1 MRVAIAFRGARAG
14 ASVGPTP
21 VAVMVCIVL
30 AGVGSVACS
39 SGEQVSDAERTE
51 TLLGTTATTSATD
64 TTEMSVT
71 TTASP
76 TTVEDTSPSATDAN
90 VNESTGRPMTVEWT
104 DDARRV
110 GSVEVPLDH
119 DDPSAGTT
127 TVRLRRVGARDPDR
141 RIGVL
146 FVNPG
151 GPGATGFSMVDRA
164 QRIFTREILQRF
176 DIVAVAPRGT
186 DTAVGS
192 VSCLPFDER
201 AELESSV
208 DWSPDAPG
216 ELAAL
221 EAHIEAAVQRCA
233 DTNAEL
239 LDHVSTMD
247 TVHDMAR
254 VVEALGEDQ
263 VSYLGFSYGAPLGA
277 TFATAYPELVR
288 AAVLDAA
295 YHPAYEP
302 VEAERARAIAEN
314 TRLAKLYDECDAE
327 PDCPINGGTQA
338 AFERVAR
345 AADTQPLQSDPD
357 LPPINE
363 SAFHSSIFFHLDVYT
378 GAPDGPL
385 YRAVADADAGD
396 STALQRRYRDTVRF
410 QASVPTLIP
419 INCIDWPYRDDD
431 PLPIDLPEQLAADSP
446 LRSSLFPAPPMEYR
460 SASGG
465 ICGQWPAGPEPLPS
479 PLSAEGAG
487 PVLVLGATEDVATP
501 IGSAEF
507 LRNELVDAAMVYVE
521 SDVHGSYNSSTAPE
535 HESATE
541 SVDRF
546 LIDLERPPDGTVCA
560 AEPTAN

>member
-1 MRVAIAFRGARAG
+1 MERA
-14 ASVGPTP
+14 P
-21 VAVMVCIVL
+21 VAVVMCALL

-39 SGEQVSDAERTE
+39 SDEQTSDAE
-51 TLLGTTATTSATD
+51 TTG
-64 TTEMSVT
+64 
-71 TTASP
+71 ASR
-76 TTVEDTSPSATDAN
+76 TTVEAPATTNATPSTVAATAPSTTDDN
-90 VNESTGRPMTVEWT
+90 VNESPGPPVMAEWT
-104 DDARRV
+104 DDADRR

-127 TVRLRRVGARDPDR
+127 TVRLRREEALDPNR

-151 GPGATGFSMVDRA
+151 GPGLTGFSLVDRA
-164 QRIFTREILQRF
+164 RSVFNPEILQRF

-186 DTAVGS
+186 DTTVGP

-201 AELESSV
+201 SEFESSV

-216 ELAAL
+216 EREAL
-221 EAHIEAAVQRCA
+221 EAHIRAAVQRCA
-233 DTNAEL
+233 DDNAEL

-277 TFATAYPELVR
+277 AFATAYPELVR

-295 YHPAYEP
+295 THRAYDP
-302 VEAERARAIAEN
+302 VEAERAQAISEE
-314 TRLAKLYDECDAE
+314 TRLRKLYDECDAD
-327 PDCPINGGTQA
+327 PDCPIDGGTQA

-363 SAFHSSIFFHLDVYT
+363 NALHSTIFFHRDVYAGT
-378 GAPDGPL
+378 PDRPL

-396 STALQRRYRDTVRF
+396 STALQRRFRGTVRF
-410 QASVPTLIP
+410 QASFPSLIP

-431 PLPIDLPEQLAADSP
+431 PLPLDLPEQLADASP

-460 SASGG
+460 SSSGG
-465 ICGQWPAGPEPLPS
+465 ICGRWPAGPEPLPS

-507 LRNELVDAAMVYVE
+507 LRNELVDGAMVYVE
-521 SDVHGSYNSSTAPE
+521 SDVHVSYNASTAPE
-535 HESATE
+535 HKCATE
-541 SVDRF
+541 YIDQF
-546 LIDLERPPDGTVCA
+546 LIDLDRPADGTVCA
-560 AEPTAN
+560 AAPTAN

>member
-1 MRVAIAFRGARAG
+1 MCAL
-14 ASVGPTP
+14 
-21 VAVMVCIVL
+21 L

-39 SGEQVSDAERTE
+39 SDEQNSDVAT
-51 TLLGTTATTSATD
+51 TGTSTTGTSTTATSTTATGTTATTATTIATP
-64 TTEMSVT
+64 TTEEPS
-71 TTASP
+71 AAP
-76 TTVEDTSPSATDAN
+76 TTDVDASD
-90 VNESTGRPMTVEWT
+90 STGRPMTVEWT
-104 DDARRV
+104 DDARRL

-127 TVRLRRVGARDPDR
+127 TVRLRRTGARDPDL

-151 GPGATGFSMVDRA
+151 GPGATGFSMVERA
-164 QRIFTREILQRF
+164 QRIFTREILLRF

-186 DTAVGS
+186 DTTVGS

-201 AELESSV
+201 AEFESSV

-216 ELAAL
+216 EAEAL
-221 EAHIEAAVQRCA
+221 EAHIGAALQRCA
-233 DTNAEL
+233 DSNAEL

-254 VVEALGEDQ
+254 VVEALGEEQ
-263 VSYLGFSYGAPLGA
+263 VSYLGISYGAPLGA

-302 VEAERARAIAEN
+302 VEAERARAISEE
-314 TRLAKLYDECDAE
+314 TRLAKLYNECDAD
-327 PDCPINGGTQA
+327 PDCPIDGGTQA

-363 SAFHSSIFFHLDVYT
+363 SALYSSIFFHLDVYT

-396 STALQRRYRDTVRF
+396 STALQRRYSDAVRF
-410 QASVPTLIP
+410 QASVPALIP
-419 INCIDWPYRDDD
+419 IRCIDWPYRDDD
-431 PLPIDLPEQLAADSP
+431 PLPIDLPEQLADDSP
-446 LRSSLFPAPPMEYR
+446 LLSSLFPAPPMEYR
-460 SASGG
+460 SSSGG

-487 PVLVLGATEDVATP
+487 PALVLGATEDVATP

-507 LRNELVDAAMVYVE
+507 LRNELVDAAMIYVE
-521 SDVHGSYNSSTAPE
+521 SDVHGSYYASTTPE
-535 HESATE
+535 HECATE

-546 LIDLERPPDGTVCA
+546 LIDLDRPPDGTVCA
-560 AEPTAN
+560 AQPTAD

>member
-1 MRVAIAFRGARAG
+1 MVLIAVVL
-14 ASVGPTP
+14 VG
-21 VAVMVCIVL
+21 
-30 AGVGSVACS
+30 GGSAACS
-39 SGEQVSDAERTE
+39 SDGQDAEVV
-51 TLLGTTATTSATD
+51 TTNASTTTVEAPAVTSAP
-64 TTEMSVT
+64 T
-71 TTASP
+71 TTNAAP
-76 TTVEDTSPSATDAN
+76 TTVEATAPPTTDAD
-90 VNESTGRPMTVEWT
+90 VSASTGRPMTVEWT
-104 DDARRV
+104 DDARGL

-127 TVRLRRVGARDPDR
+127 TVRLRRAEARDPDR

-151 GPGATGFSMVDRA
+151 GPGVTGFSMVDRA
-164 QRIFTREILQRF
+164 PRIFPREILQRF

-186 DTAVGS
+186 DTTVGS
-192 VSCLPFDER
+192 VSCFPFDER
-201 AELESSV
+201 VELESSV

-216 ELAAL
+216 ELEAL
-221 EAHIEAAVQRCA
+221 EAHIGAAVQRCA

-302 VEAERARAIAEN
+302 VEAERARAISEE

-363 SAFHSSIFFHLDVYT
+363 HALYSTMFFHPDVYA

-385 YRAVADADAGD
+385 LRAVADADAGD

-410 QASVPTLIP
+410 QSSFPALLP

-479 PLSAEGAG
+479 PLSADGAG

-501 IGSAEF
+501 IGSAEL

-521 SDVHGSYNSSTAPE
+521 SDVHGSYNVSAAPE
-535 HESATE
+535 HRCATE
-541 SVDRF
+541 LIDAL
-546 LIDLERPPDGTVCA
+546 LIDLDQPPDGTVCT
-560 AEPTAN
+560 AEQPDD